1 MTQQPIPWFDQ
12 PLDTR
17 ERKILTY
24 DRHGIPG
31 LRMIGCHNTS
41 HATAP
46 LPPHYH
52 RDCFEFTYVVQ
63 GNLTFHV
70 DHRRYDLSGGDLFLT
85 FPDEIHD
92 TGNAPMS
99 LHRMYWFQLDVRC
112 PEGMLGLDG
121 DFARNL
127 IAALS
132 GLDCRVVRMDPA
144 AEGLFKAAFANLYGG
159 DPLGRL
165 RGSALLAVIL
175 CQILHDAALPGSRI
189 SPDIARAA
197 AYVRSHIHER
207 ITIEDLQSEAVPV
220 RLPVQGE
227 IQSPDGHRAQ
237 KLHQLPQDP
246 AGKGSAGSR
255 MECDGYRHGAGVFR
269 QRLFQRGVP
278 AIHSAVPHRIS
289 AAQPLHR
296 RGCPPVTA
304 MAAVPDCPGGW
315 GWICAGPVPA
325 APH

>member
-12 PLDTR
+12 ALDTR

-112 PEGMLGLDG
+112 PEGMLGLEG
-121 DFARNL
+121 AFARKL

-144 AEGLFKAAFANLYGG
+144 AEGLFKAAFADLYGG
-159 DPLGRL
+159 DPLGHL
-165 RGSALLAVIL
+165 RGSALLTAIL
-175 CQILHDAALPGSRI
+175 CQILHDAALPGSRV

-207 ITIEDLQSEAVPV
+207 IAIEDLASEASLSVSRFKEKFKAQMGTGP
-220 RLPVQGE
+220 RNYINYHKIQQAKALLDQGWNVT
-227 IQSPDGHRAQ
+227 D
-237 KLHQLPQDP
+237 
-246 AGKGSAGSR
+246 
-255 MECDGYRHGAGVFR
+255 
-269 QRLFQRGVP
+269 
-278 AIHSAVPHRIS
+278 
-289 AAQPLHR
+289 
-296 RGCPPVTA
+296 TA
-304 MAAVPDCPGGW
+304 MALGFSGSDYFSVVFRRYTLLSPTEYQRRSRCTGEDVPR
-315 GWICAGPVPA
+315 
-325 APH
+325 

>member
-12 PLDTR
+12 ALDTR

-70 DHRRYDLSGGDLFLT
+70 DHRHYELSGGDLFLT

-112 PEGMLGLDG
+112 PEGMLGLEG
-121 DFARNL
+121 AFARKL

-144 AEGLFKAAFANLYGG
+144 AEGLFKAAFADLYGAI
-159 DPLGRL
+159 PLGDSGAVPCSPPFCARSSMTPPSPAP
-165 RGSALLAVIL
+165 GSARISPVPPPMS
-175 CQILHDAALPGSRI
+175 AATSMNGSPSRIWRRKHPCPSPGSRRNSKHRWAQGPEI
-189 SPDIARAA
+189 TSITT
-197 AYVRSHIHER
+197 RS
-207 ITIEDLQSEAVPV
+207 S
-220 RLPVQGE
+220 
-227 IQSPDGHRAQ
+227 
-237 KLHQLPQDP
+237 
-246 AGKGSAGSR
+246 
-255 MECDGYRHGAGVFR
+255 R
-269 QRLFQRGVP
+269 QRL
-278 AIHSAVPHRIS
+278 
-289 AAQPLHR
+289 
-296 RGCPPVTA
+296 C
-304 MAAVPDCPGGW
+304 
-315 GWICAGPVPA
+315 WIKDGM
-325 APH
+325 